1 MPIIDLQRRLREA
14 GRIRIGEQVPTK
26 DRDGN
31 PTTRPGKLERF
42 RFTSPDKASMLA
54 IADLCGGEVRPWE
67 AAPVGEQFE
76 LYADCKSLDVLVP
89 PVDLAFS
96 QWFELWSGGGC
107 KRRCD
112 GQTNVINDSACAC
125 DPDNMDCKP
134 TTRLGVI
141 LTAIQG
147 IGIWRLET
155 HGWNAAQELNG
166 AIEVLRVIQNRG
178 AMVPARLLLEQRQSK
193 KDGKT
198 HNFAVPVLDLNLSV
212 AALTGGMAA
221 PAAIESGVT
230 PMALPA
236 VSSISEQ
243 VRPPAPR
250 PARSNAA
257 APLPATGIAPRPA
270 NAEVFA
276 DAREEGAAHAA
287 EAAQHDP
294 VAQQGTG
301 QLTTPSGAPLLTE
314 KQGAMIHRLF
324 TKLKITE
331 REERL
336 TYLADQFNHPFDSSS
351 ELTKREASTLIEHL
365 MSLAGEEST
374 PRTTRMSAPPSRDD
388 EPPPRDEPVFGAYSD
403 DPF

>member
-1 MPIIDLQRRLREA
+1 MPIIDLQRRLRES
-14 GRIRIGEQVPTK
+14 GRIRIGEQVVTANGGK
-26 DRDGN
+26 
-31 PTTRPGKLERF
+31 RPGKLERF

-67 AAPVGEQFE
+67 SAPIGEQFE

-125 DPDNMDCKP
+125 DPDAMECKP

-212 AALTGGMAA
+212 AALTGGLAA
-221 PAAIESGVT
+221 PAAPASHVT

-243 VRPPAPR
+243 VRVAETPTVRPPRA
-250 PARSNAA
+250 NAA

-270 NAEVFA
+270 NDIATA
-276 DAREEGAAHAA
+276 AREEAATNATEATKGDDSAAIAPDRTPGGASQKSVKRLFAILNGNKTIAKDRGGRLAWASDVLSVAVTSFDDLSQRDISRLNDAA
-287 EAAQHDP
+287 EGKTEPSLPSHD
-294 VAQQGTG
+294 
-301 QLTTPSGAPLLTE
+301 
-314 KQGAMIHRLF
+314 
-324 TKLKITE
+324 
-331 REERL
+331 
-336 TYLADQFNHPFDSSS
+336 D
-351 ELTKREASTLIEHL
+351 
-365 MSLAGEEST
+365 
-374 PRTTRMSAPPSRDD
+374 APPYDEAQPIFGDYSD
-388 EPPPRDEPVFGAYSD
+388 EPF
-403 DPF
+403 